1 MKLLNDF
8 FTFRELSGNKDTND
22 RVYRLSLNVGHPIYQ
37 AHFQDN
43 PITPGACIIQMLKEI
58 TETQHATSYFIR
70 NVKNVKFLI
79 AINPVEHAVID
90 VHLTTK
96 VEENGLLT
104 MAAVFKNEKTVFCKA
119 NIVLE
124 EIAGAPESPELD
136 TGSGHNSGSEN
147 NNRIAPA
154 AKGNKPILQ
163 DRFDRQHICVV
174 IPTYNNEKT
183 LSQVL
188 DEVLKY
194 TGSVIVVND
203 GATDSTSEILKNMT
217 ETIEVVSYKENRGK
231 GFALKCGFD
240 RAEALGYK
248 TVITLDSDGQHFASD
263 LEAFVQSAETNPGT
277 LLIGQRFIEG
287 LIPSGNS
294 FANRF
299 SNFWFA
305 VHTGRR
311 LQDTQNGFRLY
322 PLAAMKGLRPF
333 TTRYEAELE
342 ILVRSAWKGIA
353 IRPVPVHVYYP
364 PESERVTHFMPG
376 KDFFRISLLNTLF
389 TFLAVL
395 YGYPSMLCR
404 WTKDCWAKNFGAK
417 DFRTKDFSP
426 QQEKKQS

>member
-8 FTFRELSGNKDTND
+8 FTFRELSGNKDTDD
-22 RVYRLSLNVGHPIYQ
+22 RIFRLSLNAEHPIYQ

-43 PITPGACIIQMLKEI
+43 PITPGACIIQMLKELA
-58 TETQHATSYFIR
+58 ETQYATLYFIR
-70 NVKNVKFLI
+70 SVKNVKFLV
-79 AINPVEHAVID
+79 AINPVEHAIIY

-96 VEENGLLT
+96 VEENGMLS
-104 MAAVFKNEKTVFCKA
+104 MAAVINNEKTVFCKA

-124 EIAGAPESPELD
+124 EIAGDPESS
-136 TGSGHNSGSEN
+136 SGRNDGCMTQSPVETTAQGQK
-147 NNRIAPA
+147 PA
-154 AKGNKPILQ
+154 LQ
-163 DRFDRQHICVV
+163 DRFEQHKFCVI

-183 LSQVL
+183 LTQVVY
-188 DEVLKY
+188 DVLKY
-194 TGSVIVVND
+194 TSSIIVVND
-203 GATDSTSEILKNMT
+203 GATDSTGEILKEFAEM
-217 ETIEVVSYKENRGK
+217 IEIVSYKENRGK

-248 TVITLDSDGQHFASD
+248 AAITLDSDGQHFASD
-263 LEAFVQSAETNPGT
+263 LEAFVRSAETNPGA

-287 LIPSGNS
+287 LIPLGNS

-322 PLAAMKGLRPF
+322 PLAAMKGLRPLSSRF
-333 TTRYEAELE
+333 EAELE
-342 ILVRSAWKGIA
+342 LLVRSAWKGIA

-364 PESERVTHFMPG
+364 PEGERISHFRPG
-376 KDFFRISLLNTLF
+376 RDFFRISLLNTLF
-389 TFLAVL
+389 TFLAVF

-404 WTKDCWAKNFGAK
+404 KLFK
-417 DFRTKDFSP
+417 RLI
-426 QQEKKQS
+426 KK